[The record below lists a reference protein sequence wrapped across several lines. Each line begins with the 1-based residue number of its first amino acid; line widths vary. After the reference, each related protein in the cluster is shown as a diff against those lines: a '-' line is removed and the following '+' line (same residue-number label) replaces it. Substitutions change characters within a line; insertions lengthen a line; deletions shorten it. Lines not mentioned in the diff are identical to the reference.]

1 VDSSKDGDVL
11 VLGEQLPDL
20 AALLP
25 AGAAMDRHHRV
36 VPADQGPDPL
46 HQIRQH
52 VPVLGE
58 NDDLTDIPG
67 RVLDRVVIGQQRPAA
82 RSTWCPPRPLD
93 PPGESFQTLELGD
106 LDVQLR
112 RGPGGGRGVGD
123 VLLQFLQFVAG
134 QFLQRLIQPM
144 VAAAEL
150 RAEQLGQPLL
160 NTGRGARP
168 PVAVSSCRVRS
179 KRMRGP
185 STARSPPDWTPTGA
199 AR

>member
-1 VDSSKDGDVL
+1 LSW
-11 VLGEQLPDL
+11 
-20 AALLP
+20 
-25 AGAAMDRHHRV
+25 
-36 VPADQGPDPL
+36 
-46 HQIRQH
+46 
-52 VPVLGE
+52 
-58 NDDLTDIPG
+58 
-67 RVLDRVVIGQQRPAA
+67 VI
-82 RSTWCPPRPLD
+82 
-93 PPGESFQTLELGD
+93 

-112 RGPGGGRGVGD
+112 RGAGGGRGVGD

-179 KRMRGP
+179 KRVRGP